1 MRGLVINRF
10 TGAGISIAGGNG
22 NTVIGNYIGTDVG
35 GTLALPNGGG
45 GIVLSSSNN
54 TIGGATAA
62 LRNVVSGNQG
72 SGINING
79 GSGNIVRGNYVGLNA
94 SGAAAIG
101 NTPFGISV
109 FNSQSN
115 VIGGSGPGE
124 GNVVSASS
132 SINIGLQGSANNNT
146 LQGNLVGT
154 DATGSDAVGTNQSG
168 IYLIGSSNNL
178 IGGTSAGARNV
189 VAGSTGTA
197 QLVLSGGSD
206 GNNVQGNYIG
216 PNVAGTAA
224 IPNTTWGVQ
233 ITSASNNVIGGTVAG
248 AGNLISGNAGGGVVF
263 FGTSTANSV
272 QGNRIGTAAD
282 GVTPLPNQSYG
293 VGIQGPS
300 GNVIGGATTS
310 AGNVIAFNTGAGV
323 VVFSGT
329 QNQIRNNRILSNG
342 ALGID
347 LGSDGVTQNDLGD
360 GDTGANNLQNF
371 PVLTS
376 AIASGPVVTVQGTLN
391 STPNTTFQVEIFA
404 GGADPTGF
412 GEGAMPLAGFSVST
426 NETGSASFTTEVA
439 NVANILT
446 ATASDPNGNTSEF
459 SATVAVT
466 SAPAGATIAAT
477 DATAAEL
484 GNDNGDVCHFAPARR
499 ADDIQ
504 SPRDGDD
511 RRNCEPRG
519 LRQQH
524 RPR

>member
-1 MRGLVINRF
+1 MTAR
-10 TGAGISIAGGNG
+10 
-22 NTVIGNYIGTDVG
+22 
-35 GTLALPNGGG
+35 PNGGG

-109 FNSQSN
+109 FNSQSAN

-132 SINIGLQGSANNNT
+132 SINISLQGSANNNT

-233 ITSASNNVIGGTVAG
+233 ITSAST
-248 AGNLISGNAGGGVVF
+248 
-263 FGTSTANSV
+263 
-272 QGNRIGTAAD
+272 
-282 GVTPLPNQSYG
+282 
-293 VGIQGPS
+293 
-300 GNVIGGATTS
+300 
-310 AGNVIAFNTGAGV
+310 
-323 VVFSGT
+323 
-329 QNQIRNNRILSNG
+329 
-342 ALGID
+342 
-347 LGSDGVTQNDLGD
+347 
-360 GDTGANNLQNF
+360 
-371 PVLTS
+371 
-376 AIASGPVVTVQGTLN
+376 
-391 STPNTTFQVEIFA
+391 
-404 GGADPTGF
+404 
-412 GEGAMPLAGFSVST
+412 M
-426 NETGSASFTTEVA
+426 
-439 NVANILT
+439 
-446 ATASDPNGNTSEF
+446 
-459 SATVAVT
+459 
-466 SAPAGATIAAT
+466 
-477 DATAAEL
+477 
-484 GNDNGDVCHFAPARR
+484 
-499 ADDIQ
+499 
-504 SPRDGDD
+504 
-511 RRNCEPRG
+511 
-519 LRQQH
+519 
-524 RPR
+524 

>member
-1 MRGLVINRF
+1 MA
-10 TGAGISIAGGNG
+10 T
-22 NTVIGNYIGTDVG
+22 TVIGNYIGTDVG

-45 GIVLSSSNN
+45 GILLSSSNN

-132 SINIGLQGSANNNT
+132 SINISLQGSANNNT

-300 GNVIGGATTS
+300 GNVIGGGPPRSRATSLRSTRGRGSMLYSGTNNQTHGRQGSSTTS
-310 AGNVIAFNTGAGV
+310 TGHRSRQQRSHAERRGRWRCRCEQPAEFPGVDVGN
-323 VVFSGT
+323 
-329 QNQIRNNRILSNG
+329 SN
-342 ALGID
+342 
-347 LGSDGVTQNDLGD
+347 
-360 GDTGANNLQNF
+360 
-371 PVLTS
+371 
-376 AIASGPVVTVQGTLN
+376 GPVVTVQGTLN
-391 STPNTTFQVEIFA
+391 STANTTFEVEIFVGA
-404 GGADPTGF
+404 ADPTGF
-412 GEGAMPLAGFSVST
+412 GEGMTRVAGLSVTT
-426 NETGSASFTTEVA
+426 NGSGSATFSTEY
-439 NVANILT
+439 
-446 ATASDPNGNTSEF
+446 
-459 SATVAVT
+459 
-466 SAPAGATIAAT
+466 
-477 DATAAEL
+477 
-484 GNDNGDVCHFAPARR
+484 
-499 ADDIQ
+499 
-504 SPRDGDD
+504 
-511 RRNCEPRG
+511 
-519 LRQQH
+519 
-524 RPR
+524 RPW